1 MRNEVLRYERIR
13 NLRIDRNLSQRE
25 VAALLNVRQNTY
37 SQYEIGVLNYPIDV
51 DQAGMLLQHQRGLPV
66 RPHGRAD
73 ALSQGKKPGFLKISR
88 CIPLTMGV

>member
-51 DQAGMLLQHQRGLPV
+51 LIRLA
-66 RPHGRAD
+66 
-73 ALSQGKKPGFLKISR
+73 
-88 CIPLTMGV
+88 C

>member
-51 DQAGMLLQHQRGLPV
+51 LIRHAITTP
-66 RPHGRAD
+66 AWTT
-73 ALSQGKKPGFLKISR
+73 
-88 CIPLTMGV
+88 C

>member
-51 DQAGMLLQHQRGLPV
+51 LILQHQRGLPV

>member
-37 SQYEIGVLNYPIDV
+37 SQYE
-51 DQAGMLLQHQRGLPV
+51 
-66 RPHGRAD
+66 
-73 ALSQGKKPGFLKISR
+73 LSLIH
-88 CIPLTMGV
+88 I

>member
-37 SQYEIGVLNYPIDV
+37 SQYGS
-51 DQAGMLLQHQRGLPV
+51 GC
-66 RPHGRAD
+66 
-73 ALSQGKKPGFLKISR
+73 STT
-88 CIPLTMGV
+88 PLTC